1 MKNRK
6 AFILVVFLSL
16 CSCQGGGVSSSSTST
31 ARSIEASDSAIS
43 SMDSSSVSSLSD
55 ISDSKT
61 TENVESSSGSEKEAC
76 FEALSLTVLSG
87 QRFNY
92 YLYSPENRGENTP
105 LILYLHGGSGKPQS
119 EEGNLSLL
127 TSGDGLPKFVMDK
140 QVAPDSYIVFPQLP
154 YGKKGWSDVKD
165 DLFAFLKAVS
175 DELGCNKERISIT
188 GHSMGGKG
196 TWDIALSYPA
206 TFYKVA
212 PLSGAVTLSEI
223 NVNKLKSKP
232 VWAFVGSDD
241 TIVDPQSSIDF
252 IAALGKINDE
262 AKITVI
268 DGYTHFD
275 VPNVYLST
283 EYNLLSWL
291 VE

>member
-1 MKNRK
+1 MKNIK
-6 AFILVVFLSL
+6 PFILVVFLSL
-16 CSCQGGGVSSSSTST
+16 CSCQGGGVSSSSTVSP
-31 ARSIEASDSAIS
+31 IEARDSAIS
-43 SMDSSSVSSLSD
+43 SIDSSSVSSLSD

-61 TENVESSSGSEKEAC
+61 TENVESSSGSEKEAN
-76 FEALSLTVLSG
+76 FEALSLTVISG
-87 QRFNY
+87 QKFNY
-92 YLYSPENRGENTP
+92 YLYSPKNRGENTP
-105 LILYLHGGSGKPQS
+105 LILYLHGGSGKPQN
-119 EEGNLSLL
+119 EEGDLSLL
-127 TSGDGLPKFVMDK
+127 TSGDGLPKFVMDE
-140 QVAPDSYIVFPQLP
+140 QVEPDSYIVFPQLP

-223 NVNKLKSKP
+223 NLNKLKSKP

-275 VPNVYLST
+275 VPNVYLSA